1 MKIIWSIMLAT
12 AALETTPQ
20 EQVSGAPE
28 CNEAEGGLQ
37 VPDEVAGDVVCA
49 LPPVELLPHGVHH
62 R

>member
-1 MKIIWSIMLAT
+1 MLAT